1 MNCDFQTTASQSASA
16 RDEMIF
22 RIKQMV
28 DLVKQDLEKMK
39 SNDIEDYNKQ
49 QQGDN
54 TLLSSVSSS
63 SRTPTIV
70 VDDGTSFLRN
80 LFREERETLKDTCRC
95 SCTNDDWSKIY
106 LMLPTNSTSS
116 TMAAT
121 TKDQNNND
129 LSLDLKSLVSN
140 THFDGFVILDMNTNE
155 ENNTMDSSNKAKVV
169 NDWSKIPPGM
179 HSNICVSDSIIHVKS
194 CRVYRN
200 SFVSRTFIGANVVLM
215 NCGHI
220 SSSSSDDEIGT
231 NGDFFGTLNISVGA
245 ESGGG
250 RSLLLTAESTIIDV
264 CRQLQ
269 QPCDK
274 IDDDLLPS
282 SSIKPSFIFNILL
295 RGSII
300 CDTSRVQNVFLSP
313 FSSIEAACSVK
324 NSTLFDN
331 AQISSGSI
339 VSNVLMQ
346 WNASISGNSK
356 INSVFMME
364 HSHLGPSSIV
374 ESTVIGPDSH
384 ASAGEIHASIIGP
397 NTNAHHQSLLIGV
410 LWPLGRG
417 NVAYGANVGSN
428 HTGRLPDQECTA
440 GEGIFW
446 GLSCIVKFPIDLS
459 MAPYSMVAAG
469 TRLAPQRITMP
480 FSLIVESSGDDRS
493 LNDIVPGW
501 VLQHSPYTLAR
512 NDKKFAT
519 RRKAKR
525 HTFYTGWKILRP
537 STIERCRI
545 ARSVLRK
552 SLSAG
557 GNPALSSQN
566 ISGVG
571 ECRLTERARNGGIKA
586 YDNCIQLYA
595 LRGLLSWLNVTFDT
609 HKDVAGDDPI
619 VVSIGSILREEFV
632 ASGAPDSLGDSPS
645 KVEWSSFP
653 WESDEKEEW
662 EYQRKLLLEEFPT
675 KNDKEFY
682 EVPWIRTLLNNLLRL
697 EKDLAE
703 RIAKCKQRDDTRGVA
718 IIPGYNKS
726 HVMVETDPVVMDALE
741 NQKITEKI
749 VENTLHTM
757 NVNPYWEIDLK

>member
-1 MNCDFQTTASQSASA
+1 
-16 RDEMIF
+16 
-22 RIKQMV
+22 MV
-28 DLVKQDLEKMK
+28 DLVKQDLEQMK
-39 SNDIEDYNKQ
+39 SNDIEECNKP
-49 QQGDN
+49 
-54 TLLSSVSSS
+54 SSS
-63 SRTPTIV
+63 TTPIIA
-70 VDDGTSFLRN
+70 VDDRTSYLRN
-80 LFREERETLKDTCRC
+80 LFREERETLKDTCKC

-106 LMLPTNSTSS
+106 LMLPMTSS

-121 TKDQNNND
+121 IKDQNKND
-129 LSLDLKSLVSN
+129 LSLDLKSLISN

-155 ENNTMDSSNKAKVV
+155 ENSMDSSEANANVKL
-169 NDWSKIPPGM
+169 NDWSKIPPGI
-179 HSNICVSDSIIHVKS
+179 HSNICVSDSIFSVRS

-200 SFVSRTFIGANVVLM
+200 SFVSRTFIGANVVLL
-215 NCGHI
+215 NCGHV
-220 SSSSSDDEIGT
+220 SSPYDNETDT
-231 NGDFFGTLNISVGA
+231 NNDFFGTMNISVGA

-250 RSLLLTAESTIIDV
+250 RSLSLTAESTIIDV

-274 IDDDLLPS
+274 LDGDPPS
-282 SSIKPSFIFNILL
+282 SSIAPSFIFNILSH
-295 RGSII
+295 GSII
-300 CDTSRVQNVFLSP
+300 CDTSKVQSVFLYPCSY
-313 FSSIEAACSVK
+313 IEAACSVT
-324 NSTLFDN
+324 NSTLFGN

-346 WNASISGNSK
+346 WNACISGNSK
-356 INSVFMME
+356 INNVLMME

-374 ESTVIGPDSH
+374 ESTVMGPDSH

-446 GLSCIVKFPIDLS
+446 GLSCIVKFPVDLS
-459 MAPYSMVAAG
+459 QAPYSMVAAG
-469 TRLAPQRITMP
+469 TKLPPQRITMP
-480 FSLIVESSGDDRS
+480 FSLIVESSTGDDRGF

-525 HTFYTGWKILRP
+525 HAFYTGWKILRP
-537 STIERCRI
+537 STIEGCRI

-552 SLSAG
+552 SG
-557 GNPALSSQN
+557 GDCTT

-571 ECRLTERARNGGIKA
+571 ECRLTERARDGGIKA

-595 LRGLLSWLNVTFDT
+595 LRGLLSWLKVAFD
-609 HKDVAGDDPI
+609 KDVVAGDDTN
-619 VVSIGSILREEFV
+619 VVSIRSIWQEEFV
-632 ASGAPDSLGDSPS
+632 ADSSS
-645 KVEWSSFP
+645 SRVKRSSFP
-653 WESDEKEEW
+653 WDSDEKEEW
-662 EYQRKLLLEEFPT
+662 EYQRNLLLQEFPPN
-675 KNDKEFY
+675 NDNEDY
-682 EVPWIRTLLNNLLRL
+682 DVPGIRTLLDNLLRL

-703 RIAKCKQRDDTRGVA
+703 RIIKCKRRDDTRGAA
-718 IIPGYNKS
+718 IVPGYNKS
-726 HVMVETDPVVMDALE
+726 HVMAETDPVVMDAREDL
-741 NQKITEKI
+741 KITEQI
-749 VENTLHTM
+749 VE
-757 NVNPYWEIDLK
+757 EILANLTTTS